1 MGNKENENK
10 SIDEEMLSVL
20 REKREEYSENSEKF
34 AAVRSFL
41 FRYSSDSS
49 LPDDLKYLFR
59 KCSGQPF
66 PVCQNSCQ

>member
-41 FRYSSDSS
+41 QIQQR
-49 LPDDLKYLFR
+49 LFTSR
-59 KCSGQPF
+59 
-66 PVCQNSCQ
+66 